1 MQSDGSWSG
10 RGWCRLSPKEKKWS
24 AQSWWEE
31 KNLEGWKRRKRWPIL
46 EAALRSSSDG
56 VFRLAMGRHRLC
68 CTCTCSRGRW
78 EWPKGGRGRPPAG
91 AGRSQQ
97 RSPQPASREIKYIS
111 LITTLVNTVAGSC
124 RGWVQWC
131 YTYKVQYLT
140 ASSYRIQAFHQNVSV
155 PYFSMPEK
163 KENTTKRLWYI
174 THIRYGWVG
183 YLQIFRIL
191 FITLYCESCTDQN
204 IKDGDLIFWSVLIC
218 LFFISLFHKLL
229 SWILQSNFNT
239 PSWPADGTLCL
250 KTTNPFQHSCFKM
263 LQKLCFPNHLKAYIN
278 PFEAYLIT
286 FFFYST

>member
-1 MQSDGSWSG
+1 MSG
-10 RGWCRLSPKEKKWS
+10 LGKVMLHLKLST
-24 AQSWWEE
+24 
-31 KNLEGWKRRKRWPIL
+31 WKPHPIEYKHSTKMYQCL
-46 EAALRSSSDG
+46 I
-56 VFRLAMGRHRLC
+56 LAC
-68 CTCTCSRGRW
+68 Q
-78 EWPKGGRGRPPAG
+78 K
-91 AGRSQQ
+91 
-97 RSPQPASREIKYIS
+97 
-111 LITTLVNTVAGSC
+111 
-124 RGWVQWC
+124 
-131 YTYKVQYLT
+131 
-140 ASSYRIQAFHQNVSV
+140 
-155 PYFSMPEK
+155 K

-204 IKDGDLIFWSVLIC
+204 IKDGDVLIC

-286 FFFYST
+286 FYST